1 MAIMVNDNNI
11 CDLPKWVPVTT
22 DHSTTL
28 IINLAVAGS
37 NVPLGIFA
45 FLSNLA
51 ITVTALQRPSSIFL
65 CSFTTSDCVVG
76 LVAQPLFFT
85 WWMFI
90 QRAQDYWMSLSATS
104 DLSCLDIQDVSYWI
118 VVVQHNSN
126 QPGSLLCILPS
137 FILPGKSHMKRRCI
151 IFACD
156 QF

>member
-1 MAIMVNDNNI
+1 MARGYSIIYNYNYIWYDETVVLLTPDYNVIYRISPSMAIMVNDNNI

-90 QRAQDYWMSLSATS
+90 QRAQDY
-104 DLSCLDIQDVSYWI
+104 
-118 VVVQHNSN
+118 
-126 QPGSLLCILPS
+126 
-137 FILPGKSHMKRRCI
+137 
-151 IFACD
+151 
-156 QF
+156 